1 MKRRHLLAAAG
12 GALIAAPCLVSAQP
26 AWPTKGPVRLIAQF
40 PPGGLVDT
48 VSRLMAPHLSQALGQ
63 TVIVE
68 NKAGA
73 GGLIGTDYVSRQPAD
88 GYALLVSHASVHI
101 YAAATRNVMPFDPV
115 SDFSHLAMLVE
126 APMVILVRKDSA
138 FQTLGQYIA
147 AAKVKPVRY
156 GTSGIGSANHLYG
169 ELLKIEG
176 SAPQHDHVP
185 YQGSA
190 PAMQDLLSGQ
200 IDSLFDP
207 ITTNVAQLKSGSL
220 RALAVSTP
228 QRLTALPNIPTF
240 AELGFSSMTGSQWL
254 GLSARGHEEVRQ
266 VDRQKRVGFAGGELD
281 CQVVNFARAAQGG
294 HAGCRDTHLAGVKMR
309 RVFVQHFSHIP
320 NHRIR
325 IQRGTVMEFHTGS
338 QLEDPFG
345 FVFRIHRP
353 AGCQARDEHTGSIG
367 FGQVPV
373 GQGVIHGDP
382 RKTVALEALI
392 GLSQCSG
399 NICCGHGNAKHF
411 FLGHRRLNHSQSH
424 CSDRRQ
430 LTPLRFG
437 TAGKLRNKFHLD
449 SPLIS

>member
-12 GALIAAPCLVSAQP
+12 GALIAAPGLVSAQS
-26 AWPTKGPVRLIAQF
+26 AWPNKGPVRLIAQF

-115 SDFSHLAMLVE
+115 ADFSHLAMLVE
-126 APMVILVRKDSA
+126 APMVILVRKDSP

-228 QRLTALPNIPTF
+228 QRLPALPNIPTF

-254 GLSARGHEEVRQ
+254 GLSAPKNLPAPIAQKLSALMPEILAKPDIMSRLEELQ
-266 VDRQKRVGFAGGELD
+266 TL
-281 CQVVNFARAAQGG
+281 
-294 HAGCRDTHLAGVKMR
+294 
-309 RVFVQHFSHIP
+309 
-320 NHRIR
+320 
-325 IQRGTVMEFHTGS
+325 
-338 QLEDPFG
+338 
-345 FVFRIHRP
+345 
-353 AGCQARDEHTGSIG
+353 
-367 FGQVPV
+367 
-373 GQGVIHGDP
+373 P
-382 RKTVALEALI
+382 RKTPVVGDEFVKLIQGQIDTWTKVAKR
-392 GLSQCSG
+392 
-399 NICCGHGNAKHF
+399 AKVEVVV
-411 FLGHRRLNHSQSH
+411 
-424 CSDRRQ
+424 
-430 LTPLRFG
+430 
-437 TAGKLRNKFHLD
+437 
-449 SPLIS
+449 

>member
-12 GALIAAPCLVSAQP
+12 GALIAAPGLVSAQS

-126 APMVILVRKDSA
+126 APMVILVRKDSP

-228 QRLTALPNIPTF
+228 QRLPALPNIPTF
-240 AELGFSSMTGSQWL
+240 AELGFSSMAGSQWL
-254 GLSARGHEEVRQ
+254 GLSAPKNLPAPIAQKLSALMPEILAKPDIMSRLEELQ
-266 VDRQKRVGFAGGELD
+266 TL
-281 CQVVNFARAAQGG
+281 
-294 HAGCRDTHLAGVKMR
+294 
-309 RVFVQHFSHIP
+309 
-320 NHRIR
+320 
-325 IQRGTVMEFHTGS
+325 
-338 QLEDPFG
+338 
-345 FVFRIHRP
+345 
-353 AGCQARDEHTGSIG
+353 
-367 FGQVPV
+367 
-373 GQGVIHGDP
+373 P
-382 RKTVALEALI
+382 RKTPVVGDEFVKLIQGQIDTWTKVAKR
-392 GLSQCSG
+392 
-399 NICCGHGNAKHF
+399 AKVEVVV
-411 FLGHRRLNHSQSH
+411 
-424 CSDRRQ
+424 
-430 LTPLRFG
+430 
-437 TAGKLRNKFHLD
+437 
-449 SPLIS
+449 

>member
-12 GALIAAPCLVSAQP
+12 GALIAAPGLVRAQS

-101 YAAATRNVMPFDPV
+101 YAAATRNLMPFDPV

-126 APMVILVRKDSA
+126 APMVILVRKDSP

-228 QRLTALPNIPTF
+228 QRLPALPNIPTF

-254 GLSARGHEEVRQ
+254 GLSAPKNLPAPIAQKLSALMPEILAKPDIMSRLEELQ
-266 VDRQKRVGFAGGELD
+266 TL
-281 CQVVNFARAAQGG
+281 
-294 HAGCRDTHLAGVKMR
+294 
-309 RVFVQHFSHIP
+309 
-320 NHRIR
+320 
-325 IQRGTVMEFHTGS
+325 
-338 QLEDPFG
+338 
-345 FVFRIHRP
+345 
-353 AGCQARDEHTGSIG
+353 
-367 FGQVPV
+367 
-373 GQGVIHGDP
+373 P
-382 RKTVALEALI
+382 RKTPVVGDEFVKLIQGQIDTWTKVAKR
-392 GLSQCSG
+392 
-399 NICCGHGNAKHF
+399 AKVEVVV
-411 FLGHRRLNHSQSH
+411 
-424 CSDRRQ
+424 
-430 LTPLRFG
+430 
-437 TAGKLRNKFHLD
+437 
-449 SPLIS
+449 